1 MEEPKDESHVSSE
14 IVLEQHAVS
23 PSIQRTY
30 IIQSS
35 LQAPLIQ
42 SLLPESSPS
51 LPPIPVKE
59 DPAA

>member
-1 MEEPKDESHVSSE
+1 MEEPKDESHMISGIE
-14 IVLEQHAVS
+14 FEQQAIP

-42 SLLPESSPS
+42 SLLPQSPPS
-51 LPPIPVKE
+51 PPPLPVK
-59 DPAA
+59 

>member
-1 MEEPKDESHVSSE
+1 MEEPKDESHMVSG
-14 IVLEQHAVS
+14 IAFEQQAIP

-42 SLLPESSPS
+42 SLLPQSPPS
-51 LPPIPVKE
+51 PPPLPVK
-59 DPAA
+59 